1 MNSIVEADVRNYL
14 QQTLRHD
21 PYECGAIMFHIRRL
35 AQMAGHDVDHRFAR
49 LGLGAGPEG
58 RLASEIVARSMVGCG
73 GTATEQNHL
82 RVATNNWVR
91 TTAHKG
97 R

>member
-1 MNSIVEADVRNYL
+1 MNSIVEAEVRNYV
-14 QQTLRHD
+14 QRTLRHD

-35 AQMAGHDVDHRFAR
+35 AQMSGHDVDRRFAHV
-49 LGLGAGPEG
+49 GLGAGPEG
-58 RLASEIVARSMVGCG
+58 RIAAEIVARSMVGCG
-73 GTATEQNHL
+73 GTATEEKHL
-82 RVATNNWVR
+82 RIATDRWVR